1 MLKLVHSRVKS
12 EAPTSAAAS
21 QDNSK
26 NGDIA
31 KPSSQGKPSKKNA
44 VAKVNAQERLQ
55 QERGSPRVNIEEV
68 LRLTGGSAA
77 NGDNSDPVVFQGL
90 AETQMRAYIAH
101 YGFERMPLT
110 YGELQGLLDYCDDL
124 DSITGRY
131 MFTSELERKL
141 WQSDYSVWR
150 KHRPHMFPA
159 AELYAAGDL
168 DALKALHRREDTLT
182 KIGKMFRE
190 FE

>member
-1 MLKLVHSRVKS
+1 MLKLVHSRAEPEGGKKAATQVKS
-12 EAPTSAAAS
+12 H
-21 QDNSK
+21 
-26 NGDIA
+26 
-31 KPSSQGKPSKKNA
+31 KKRT

-77 NGDNSDPVVFQGL
+77 NGDNNDPVVFQGL
-90 AETQMRAYIAH
+90 AEAQMRAYIAH
-101 YGFERMPLT
+101 YGFTRMPLT

-131 MFTSELERKL
+131 MFATEEDRKR
-141 WQSDYSVWR
+141 WQGDYSVWR

-159 AELYAAGDL
+159 AQLYAAGNL
-168 DALKALHRREDTLT
+168 AELKSLHQREDTLT
-182 KIGKMFRE
+182 KLGKQFRE